1 MNAVP
6 HEEVSGGS
14 DDSAASAAQ
23 VYLWDRREIEF
34 LLWELFHVDRQFLGT
49 APYQHTT
56 RAAVDELFAR
66 AQEHAKHLAQAFYQG
81 DRDPARLQEDG
92 EVHIPAAFLPLWEEH
107 KRDWFWL
114 RQQGDPIEVHGEAGI
129 RFPQLVIQ
137 LATELF
143 AGANAAFMCYA
154 GFTPSAATVIRS
166 RGTELQKKVFLP
178 ALDMVRWDA
187 CFCATEPEA
196 GSDLMAISTTARPL
210 SGEVYAVTGEKCYI
224 TAGVHPLTENTVY
237 LVLGRLVGGST
248 SPLAM
253 SCFIVPRF
261 WPDDSGRLVDNA
273 VECTQVEDK
282 MGLNGCANT
291 RLVFGRAGV
300 TRGYLLG
307 NKPNAAL
314 LQLAMLMKKAR
325 IGTGAIGVAVSSSAY
340 LHALTYARK
349 RVQGAAFDRAS
360 DLRAPRVPIVEHCDV
375 QRMLLE
381 MKAKVEGS
389 RMLLCRISF
398 HASMIQQ
405 LVYRKQKLGEDIDR
419 DLIEKHGRLALL
431 YAPMAKAYISDECW
445 NVVTQAI
452 QVHGAVGYFRDRPL
466 EQYARDLKILTI
478 WEGTNYIQSQDLV
491 RDKLGFG
498 RQPLAMKDFEGE
510 VRACLDRRDE
520 HPELAPEFAAVE
532 SALAELGS
540 ALEAIQRHA
549 SAGRQLLVSQ
559 FCTRFLGMFGDVV
572 TAWNLL
578 EAAAVAAHALRSPQL
593 KETEAAFYRGKLA
606 SARFFCH
613 NLLPAVAAR
622 AQIIRTAEQSFVHI
636 DPADFGY
643 EA

>member
-1 MNAVP
+1 VNAVH
-6 HEEVSGGS
+6 HEALAGS
-14 DDSAASAAQ
+14 LDEPSS

-34 LLWELFHVDRQFLGT
+34 LLWELFHVDRHLLGT
-49 APYQHTT
+49 APCLQTT
-56 RAAVDELFAR
+56 RSAVADLFSR
-66 AQEHAKHLAQAFYQG
+66 AQEHATRLAAAFYKG

-92 EVHIPAAFLPLWEEH
+92 NVHIPAAFLPLWEEH

-114 RQQGDPIEVHGEAGI
+114 RQQGDPIEVHDESRV
-129 RFPQLVIQ
+129 RFPQIVIQ
-137 LATELF
+137 LVTELF

-166 RGTELQKKVFLP
+166 RGTELQKKTFLP
-178 ALDMVRWDA
+178 SLDTAEWDA

-196 GSDLMAISTTARPL
+196 GSDLMAISTTASQL
-210 SGEVYAVTGEKCYI
+210 SGELYAVTGEKCYI
-224 TAGVHPLTENTVY
+224 TAGMHPLTGNTVY
-237 LVLGRLVGGST
+237 LVLGRIVGGNT

-261 WPDDSGRLVDNA
+261 WPDDSGRLIDNA

-291 RLVFGRAGV
+291 RLVFGRTGV

-314 LQLAMLMKKAR
+314 LQLAMMMKKAR

-340 LHALTYARK
+340 LHSLAYARK

-360 DLRAPRVPIVEHCDV
+360 DLRAPRIPIIQHCDV

-381 MKAKVEGS
+381 MKAKVEGT

-398 HASMIQQ
+398 HSSMIQQ
-405 LVYRKQKLGEDIDR
+405 LVYRKQKLGENIDR
-419 DLIEKHGRLALL
+419 EQIEKHGRLALL

-498 RQPLAMKDFEGE
+498 RQSLAMKDFEGE
-510 VRACLDRRDE
+510 VQTCLSRRNE
-520 HPELAPEFAAVE
+520 YPELTPEYAVLE
-532 SALAELGS
+532 SALAELIS
-540 ALEAIQRHA
+540 TLETIQRYA
-549 SAGRQLLVSQ
+549 SVGRQLVISQ

-578 EAAAVAAHALRSPQL
+578 EAASVAACALRTSQL
-593 KETEAAFYRGKLA
+593 EDKEAEFYRGKLA

-613 NLLPAVAAR
+613 NILPSVASR
-622 AQIIRTAEQSFVHI
+622 AQVIRTAEHSFVHI
-636 DPADFGY
+636 DPADFGFST
-643 EA
+643 